1 MKSTHEMD
9 VVMQEEAETASGNS
23 RRDKRRRAILD
34 AAAKLFL
41 ENGYERTTLSDV
53 LALSGGSRSTLA
65 DLFGG
70 KEGLFTEVLRE
81 TSAHVEATF
90 DALGTNDVPI
100 EIALRDLARQF
111 IEAIFQPRTIAI
123 VRILMAEGTRIPEI
137 AEAFFRMGPDMGD
150 KKLAAFLQRG
160 VEAGALRPLDPV
172 AMSRAFRSMV
182 IGDTGMRVA
191 AGAPIAGQLADALA
205 QVDPAV
211 EIFLSGAR
219 ASP

>member
-1 MKSTHEMD
+1 
-9 VVMQEEAETASGNS
+9 MQEEADTAHGNS
-23 RRDKRRRAILD
+23 RREKRRRAILD

-41 ENGYERTTLSDV
+41 ETGYERTTLSDV

-70 KEGLFTEVLRE
+70 KEGLFIEVLRE
-81 TSAHVEATF
+81 ASAHVQAIF
-90 DALGTNDVPI
+90 DTLGTNDAPI
-100 EIALRDLARQF
+100 ETALRDFARQF

-123 VRILMAEGTRIPEI
+123 IRILAAEGTRIPEI

-150 KKLAAFLQRG
+150 QKLAAFLQRG
-160 VEAGALRPLDPV
+160 VDAGTLRSLDPI

-182 IGDTGMRVA
+182 IGDTGMRVV
-191 AGAPIAGQLADALA
+191 AGVPMPNQLAEALA

-211 EIFLSGAR
+211 EIFLSGVRVPA
-219 ASP
+219 